1 MACMKVR
8 KQRKTGTPRTL
19 KQTQK
24 SPDWPKWQAAR
35 QTELDAISA
44 QQTYM
49 WVPVPKGANILN
61 LETRILYD
69 VKTDIGTFW

>member
-1 MACMKVR
+1 MVR
-8 KQRKTGTPRTL
+8 KQRQTGTPRTL
-19 KQTQK
+19 KRAQK

-49 WVPVPKGANILN
+49 WVPVPEGANILN